1 MLIVGVR
8 CGRAPTST
16 MRMSLHLAGLAAL
29 AAALL
34 LGPVPVLHCQTV
46 AACPMLEAL
55 APPCTEGHCDPVP
68 RIDCCV
74 DHPTPPAQAS
84 GSTGL
89 GQLASVAV
97 APAAASGATVT
108 LPPRPRTTLGPAR
121 GDDPVPLYTL
131 HATLLI

>member
-1 MLIVGVR
+1 
-8 CGRAPTST
+8 
-16 MRMSLHLAGLAAL
+16 MRKSLHLAGLAAL
-29 AAALL
+29 ATALL

-55 APPCTEGHCDPVP
+55 APSCAEEHCDPVP

-74 DHPTPPAQAS
+74 DHPTPPPAQAS
-84 GSTGL
+84 ASTGL

-97 APAAASGATVT
+97 PPAATTGTAVAP
-108 LPPRPRTTLGPAR
+108 PPRPRATPAPAR